1 VSNGHATQLPAD
13 DDLLD
18 AILQPKTG
26 RKSEY
31 ADSPEVQEKAEAIID
46 TYGLIDASL
55 ARIKYLYKIA
65 EKSKFRGKCALSGA
79 QWKHLTGYDFVI
91 VIWKQWWDQATDKE
105 REALLYHELL
115 HVERTETKKGTKWV
129 LRDHPV
135 EAFPEEVQ
143 QFGAW
148 SPELVQL
155 AETLKMGVK
164 QSSDDSSESLENVQS
179 AGGFGG

>member
-1 VSNGHATQLPAD
+1 MSTYAGIPGD

-31 ADSPEVQEKAEAIID
+31 SDAPDVQEKAEAVVE
-46 TYGLIDASL
+46 TYGLIDVSL

-79 QWKHLTGYDFVI
+79 QWKHLTGFDYV
-91 VIWKQWWDQATDKE
+91 VVVWKSFWDQATDRE

-135 EAFPEEVQ
+135 EAFPEEVH

-155 AETLKMGVK
+155 AEIFKLGVK
-164 QSSDDSSESLENVQS
+164 PEAEKGSEDKEPSLYE
-179 AGGFGG
+179 

>member
-1 VSNGHATQLPAD
+1 MSNLFAATQLPAD

-31 ADSPEVQEKAEAIID
+31 ADAPEVQEMAEVVVEEF
-46 TYGLIDASL
+46 GLIDASL

-65 EKSKFRGKCALSGA
+65 EKSKFRGKVSLAGA
-79 QWKHLTGYDFVI
+79 QWKHLTGFDYVV
-91 VIWKQWWDQATDKE
+91 VIWKQYWDQATDHK
-105 REALLYHELL
+105 RNALLYHELL

-148 SPELVQL
+148 APELVQL
-155 AETLKMGVK
+155 AEIFRVKMI
-164 QSSDDSSESLENVQS
+164 S
-179 AGGFGG
+179 ATDGSKKDV